1 MRRLVY
7 VSHAIEEFPLD
18 DLLAL
23 LARSRVANEAR
34 GVTGVLFY
42 LDGVF
47 LQYLEGESAAVDA
60 TMARVTADPRHRG
73 LVVLSDNV
81 VPLEPLLPE
90 WKMGFYHLSSLEP
103 LVSRVS
109 PGLIENSDRDLSD
122 RLMADAA
129 SDTAGRLLASFW
141 RANRSRF
148 LLRSR

>member
-7 VSHAIEEFPLD
+7 VSHAIEEFTLD
-18 DLLAL
+18 HLLAL
-23 LARSRVANEAR
+23 LARSRTANEAR

-47 LQYLEGESAAVDA
+47 LQYLEGETTAVDA

-81 VPLEPLLPE
+81 VPLEPLLPD

-109 PGLIENSDRDLSD
+109 PGLIENADRDLSD

>member
-7 VSHAIEEFPLD
+7 VSHAIEEFSLD
-18 DLLAL
+18 QLLAL
-23 LARSRVANEAR
+23 LASSRSANEAR

-47 LQYLEGESAAVDA
+47 LQFLEGDSAAVDA
-60 TMARVTADPRHRG
+60 TMSRVKADARHRG
-73 LVVLSDNV
+73 LVVLSDNI

-90 WKMGFYHLSSLEP
+90 WKMGFYHLSSIEP
-103 LVSRVS
+103 LVSQVS
-109 PGLIENSDRDLSD
+109 PGLIENSDRELSD

-141 RANRSRF
+141 RANRARF
-148 LLRSR
+148 LLRGR

>member
-7 VSHAIEEFPLD
+7 VSHAVEEFSLEE
-18 DLLAL
+18 LLAL
-23 LARSRVANEAR
+23 LARSRTANEAR

-42 LDGVF
+42 LDRVF
-47 LQYLEGESAAVDA
+47 LQFLEGESSAVEA
-60 TMARVTADPRHRG
+60 TMARVKSDKRHQG

-90 WKMGFYHLSSLEP
+90 WKMGFYHMSSIEP
-103 LVSRVS
+103 LVSQKS

-129 SDTAGRLLASFW
+129 TDTAGRLLASFW
-141 RANRSRF
+141 RTNRSRF